1 MTQVSDERAL
11 WLARNALPHEP
22 ALRRWLAGKRLR
34 GIDLDD
40 IVQETYAILASLEG
54 VENIRNAKAYMFQTA
69 YSVILAQVR
78 RAQIISIST
87 IDDIG
92 QLAEEDGTP
101 SPERV
106 VSDRQELQLLADA
119 IASLPARS
127 REVFVLRKI
136 HGLQQRDVAQ
146 RLGVSEG
153 TVEKQLQR
161 AVKILT
167 SLFGRGGNSPR
178 QASKAQGASR
188 SVRNTDA

>member
-11 WLARNALPHEP
+11 WLARNALPHEL